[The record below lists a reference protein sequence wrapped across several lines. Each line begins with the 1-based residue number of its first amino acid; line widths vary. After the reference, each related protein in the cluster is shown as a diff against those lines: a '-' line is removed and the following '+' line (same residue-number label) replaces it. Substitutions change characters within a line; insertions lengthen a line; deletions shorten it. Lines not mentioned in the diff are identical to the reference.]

1 VHKFGKLDRTRCRR
15 EFEQRFNAQ
24 RMARDYVAVYR
35 ELLGLPV
42 DDDTTDKLDPGM
54 TNAA

>member
-1 VHKFGKLDRTRCRR
+1 
-15 EFEQRFNAQ
+15 
-24 RMARDYVAVYR
+24 MARDYVAVYR